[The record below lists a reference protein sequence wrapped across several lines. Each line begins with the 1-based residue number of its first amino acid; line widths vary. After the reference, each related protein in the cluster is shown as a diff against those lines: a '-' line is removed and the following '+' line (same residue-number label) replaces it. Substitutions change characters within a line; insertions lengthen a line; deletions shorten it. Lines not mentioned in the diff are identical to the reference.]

1 MRQVRSL
8 PASEGTAT
16 KHSLST
22 RTSRVARRVLLYV
35 SLILLS
41 GLFLI
46 PLYWM
51 VTTSFK
57 EQGQV
62 FQVPPQWIPN
72 PWVYQNYAE
81 ATRRAP
87 LWLWLQNTATITL
100 FATVG
105 NVIASSMVGYGF
117 ARIKFPGRDFLFIV
131 LLSTMMLPSVVTLIP
146 RFILFREIGWND
158 TFYPLT
164 VPNWF
169 GGGAFNIFLV
179 RQYYLTLPRDL
190 DEAAKIDGCSNWGV
204 WWRILTP
211 LAYPVLVAVGLFA
224 FVGHWQD
231 FMDPLIFLSSER
243 MKTLSLGLRAFVNPG
258 DASWHIAMASSMW
271 LTGPMIVVF
280 FVGQR
285 YFIKGIAMSGITGR

>member
-1 MRQVRSL
+1 MSEAQPVPAAGARATQHTL
-8 PASEGTAT
+8 P
-16 KHSLST
+16 
-22 RTSRVARRVLLYV
+22 SRISHVGRRVLLYA

-72 PWVYQNYAE
+72 PWLWENYPE

-87 LWLWLQNTATITL
+87 LWLWLQNTTIITV
-100 FATVG
+100 FATTG
-105 NVIASSMVGYGF
+105 NVLAAAMVGFGF
-117 ARIKFPGRDFLFIV
+117 ARIKFPGRDALFIL
-131 LLSTMMLPSVVTLIP
+131 LLSTMMLPGIVTLIP
-146 RFILFREIGWND
+146 RFIMFREIGWND
-158 TFYPLT
+158 TFFPMT

-204 WWRILTP
+204 WWRIMMP

-271 LTGPMIVVF
+271 LTGPMIVIF
-280 FVGQR
+280 FIGQR